1 MKLAKREI
9 AWQRGGADCGS
20 HKLSGGKPAPGHNAI
35 IIKVQND
42 WRVLYSESGVDS
54 EWDDGY
60 VSADAALEALERR
73 ISRH

>member
-9 AWQRGGADCGS
+9 AWQCEGRIAAAINYQVENLPPD
-20 HKLSGGKPAPGHNAI
+20 HNAI

-42 WRVLYSESGVDS
+42 WRVLYSESAAES
-54 EWDDGY
+54 EWEDRY

>member
-9 AWQRGGADCGS
+9 AWQREGQIAAAINYQVEN
-20 HKLSGGKPAPGHNAI
+20 LPQGHDAI

-54 EWDDGY
+54 EWEDRY
-60 VSADAALEALERR
+60 VSADAALEALEHR

>member
-1 MKLAKREI
+1 MKLAKREM
-9 AWQRGGADCGS
+9 AWQREGQIAAVINY
-20 HKLSGGKPAPGHNAI
+20 LVENLPPGHNAI

-42 WRVLYSESGVDS
+42 WRVLYSESGVES
-54 EWDDGY
+54 EWEDRY